1 MANIGL
7 FLLLVGISV
16 FVLVYGMRIKARRN
30 ERLANLYEKAI
41 DAGVD
46 PRAIKFELD
55 EREQGDPY
63 GNLKAGIILLAVALA
78 IVVGIWAAY
87 AAQGFMRLIGFAL
100 VPGAIGLAVLFLHF
114 TIPRDTPKPVR
125 SGEDDGKAQRGEHS

>member
-16 FVLVYGMRIKARRN
+16 FVLVYGMRIRAQRN
-30 ERLANLYEKAI
+30 ERLAGLYEKAI

-114 TIPRDTPKPVR
+114 TIPRDMPKPVP
-125 SGEDDGKAQRGEHS
+125 SGEDDVEQGGRA